1 MEKTKKRII
10 KIVLTAVG
18 ILSFI
23 TSAALICMKLFY
35 WGFEVT
41 PDDIT
46 IDCDI
51 SERSN
56 DSGDFVDVDFNITLK
71 NGMRIRYDDSVYYSY
86 DDDYEYRYNYITPK
100 AVFKNPFDM
109 QKDFNYSTTLFG
121 YGVPKN
127 DSSYKFEFNIILKD
141 TSYNY
146 DINEIVEEYL
156 HSV

>member
-1 MEKTKKRII
+1 MEKNKKRII

-46 IDCDI
+46 IEREI

-56 DSGDFVDVDFNITLK
+56 NTGDFVDVKFNITLK
-71 NGMRIRYDDSVYYSY
+71 NGMKIRYDDSVYFNYT
-86 DDDYEYRYNYITPK
+86 DDCDYRFNYITPK
-100 AVFKNPFDM
+100 AVFRMPFD
-109 QKDFNYSTTLFG
+109 DTSSTTLFG
-121 YGVPKN
+121 YGINKN
-127 DSSYKFEFNIILKD
+127 DSRSKFEFNIILKD

-146 DINEIVEEYL
+146 DINEIVENYL
-156 HSV
+156 QSA